1 MGMRRSPLPV
11 GHLGTPLIALAL
23 ALTLATACSEPDGT
37 VGDEIGAPTEAGATP
52 SSPDVQPSEK
62 NVEPSPSV
70 SPEEEAAGDEQR
82 TVRAKV
88 IDTDF
93 APQELTVKVGT
104 LVKWTQ
110 TGDQPHSV
118 TAVDD
123 TFDSSPECG
132 PIESD
137 SCLSEGSEFE
147 FTFDESGTYDYYCRV
162 HGLPDGTG
170 MFGSVTVK

>member
-1 MGMRRSPLPV
+1 MTRNPLSL
-11 GHLGTPLIALAL
+11 GRLGTPLVALCLVL
-23 ALTLATACSEPDGT
+23 ALATACSEPDSSGDDE
-37 VGDEIGAPTEAGATP
+37 VGSATEAGATP
-52 SSPDVQPSEK
+52 SPSDPQSSEK
-62 NVEPSPSV
+62 DAAPSPST
-70 SPEEEAAGDEQR
+70 SPTDDPSEDEQR
-82 TVRAKV
+82 VVRAKV

-147 FTFDESGTYDYYCRV
+147 FTFDKAGTYDYYCRV